1 MVALYTPYLLVNG
14 LPNLRIFYP
23 KTICTPRGIIP
34 QNFSS
39 LGLAVSEES
48 GNKQRTDI
56 NKYTHTDIQIHT
68 LRHTITLRG
77 RMTLSFV
84 MSPVQ
89 YVFTI
94 HLIILT

>member
-48 GNKQRTDI
+48 GNKQQTDI
-56 NKYTHTDIQIHT
+56 HKYTHTDIQLHT
-68 LRHTITLRG
+68 LRPTIPLDQG
-77 RMTLSFV
+77 
-84 MSPVQ
+84 
-89 YVFTI
+89 
-94 HLIILT
+94 